1 MFAAALIVLALLVA
15 LAGIALSA
23 CVRRPVRVRRRG
35 GGTPD
40 ADPVASTR

>member
-1 MFAAALIVLALLVA
+1 VFFAAALIVLALLVT
-15 LAGIALSA
+15 LAGIALAA
-23 CVRRPVRVRRRG
+23 CQAVRAYTATG